1 MRQFSHHLGSN
12 RLDDWISLLGQGAA
26 CEIDHVTGAGCRLY
40 VQAKKHKQTS
50 HIGTNERNIA
60 KGRNVVL
67 CLSKTLPSEGN
78 EDEEFPHHRVL
89 HLALPVVLWPRS
101 KQCGLW
107 RKLQET
113 GLQPADLQPIVQLH
127 VCITRQA
134 SPRSLCQC
142 ITAVWQRRD
151 GAGRRGWQLRVAVLS
166 SSKDSPWNKCSEEGR
181 SWTRWGFHNGEKMSR
196 TALWLREAIGP
207 SSSLSSLHPSRS
219 RGDLP
224 VNDADVRD
232 ESTEVISVDLHRRNG
247 GRNCKRSC
255 QAGTEHRHTVS
266 VS

>member
-1 MRQFSHHLGSN
+1 M
-12 RLDDWISLLGQGAA
+12 WSLEKAAGDRFAA
-26 CEIDHVTGAGCRLY
+26 CRPSTHCSIACMHH
-40 VQAKKHKQTS
+40 QAS
-50 HIGTNERNIA
+50 FA
-60 KGRNVVL
+60 
-67 CLSKTLPSEGN
+67 SE
-78 EDEEFPHHRVL
+78 P
-89 HLALPVVLWPRS
+89 LPVHHCRVAAAGW
-101 KQCGLW
+101 
-107 RKLQET
+107 
-113 GLQPADLQPIVQLH
+113 
-127 VCITRQA
+127 
-134 SPRSLCQC
+134 
-142 ITAVWQRRD
+142 
-151 GAGRRGWQLRVAVLS
+151 AGRRGWQLRVAVLS